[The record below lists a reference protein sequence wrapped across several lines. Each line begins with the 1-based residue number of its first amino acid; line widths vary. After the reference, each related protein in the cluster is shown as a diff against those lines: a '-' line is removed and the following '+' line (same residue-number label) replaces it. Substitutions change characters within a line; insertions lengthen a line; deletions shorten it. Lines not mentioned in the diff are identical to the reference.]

1 MPVVA
6 KIDRKQLR
14 TKLLGSPESP
24 LDPEQPG
31 IMITLPGRDGRLYMV
46 TLHLSATKR
55 EANPARADQ
64 VYAQALRL
72 QSLIDETVEV
82 VTLQEQVKT

>member
-6 KIDRKQLR
+6 KIHRKELR
-14 TKLLGSPESP
+14 TKLLGSPEGP
-24 LDPEQPG
+24 LDPEQPC
-31 IMITLPGRDGRLYMV
+31 IMITLPGSEGRLYMLS
-46 TLHLSATKR
+46 LHLSATKR
-55 EANPARADQ
+55 ETNPTRADQ

-72 QSLIDETVEV
+72 QSLIDEVVEV